1 MNSSIKKKSI
11 LSYRFLDS
19 TFDFAR
25 TAYEYEKKQKIDIEQ
40 YHNNSIAGIFM
51 IVTFLEA
58 HINEFF
64 FEIAENETY
73 PHKTINVDN
82 HDVIAK
88 LWDKGIP
95 RTARYSIL
103 DKYDIAL
110 YLTKGK
116 EFDKSCYPYQD
127 VDALIKLRNSLIH
140 YEPIWQEVSP
150 CKNPN
155 RLEQLLKGKYKP
167 NPFLNEKTEPFFP
180 FRCLS
185 SDCLIWSIK
194 CSITFVRNFYDNIK
208 IDRTFKN
215 VYQHSMKKI
224 KTVTA

>member
-19 TFDFAR
+19 TFNFAR
-25 TAYEYEKKQKIDIEQ
+25 IAYEFEQKQKIDIEL
-40 YHNNSIAGIFM
+40 YHNNAIAEIFM

-64 FEIAENETY
+64 YEISENESY
-73 PHKTINVDN
+73 LHKTINVEN
-82 HDVIAK
+82 HDVISK
-88 LWDKGIP
+88 LWNKGIP

-103 DKYDIAL
+103 DKYEIASN
-110 YLTKGK
+110 LTKGK
-116 EFDKSCYPYQD
+116 VLDHSCYPYQD

-140 YEPIWQEVSP
+140 YEPLWQEVSP
-150 CKNPN
+150 CKNVN
-155 RLEQLLKGKYKP
+155 RLEQLLKGKYKT

-194 CSITFVRNFYDNIK
+194 CSITFVRDFYDNMK

-215 VYQHSMKKI
+215 VYQYSLKRTKE
-224 KTVTA
+224 VTA